1 MEKLKIDFAYCYGI
15 KKLSHE
21 FSFSNKTFA
30 IYAPNGV
37 MKTSFAKTLSDYA
50 NNKDTKDLAFPHRET
65 TRSIKIENNQDLERD
80 SLLIVEPYNE
90 DYQSEK
96 ISTLLANSKLK
107 KEYDDIHKSINKSKN
122 EFIKKLKQLS
132 GLSGRKNSIEET
144 IENIFGDSFFNVL
157 LTLEPFVNDTK
168 SLEFHDITYSEIF
181 NDKVLKFLKTK
192 NFKDEI
198 KEYIEKYNQLLE
210 DSTFFKKDF
219 NFYNVETI
227 HKQLESNNFFSAG
240 HSVNLSDGTDKT
252 EYADEESLKTLIE
265 DEKGKILQDDS
276 LKKRFDA
283 IDGKL
288 ANADLR
294 QFRDYLLENPNILP
308 NLSELDEF
316 EKALWKAYFVNQ
328 KELFSN
334 LLKEYKDGQDTIR
347 ELLVKASQE
356 HTHWEESIIVFNNRF
371 VHLPFYLK
379 IKNKEDVILRDDVPT
394 VEFVFKDGG
403 EERVFQESEKKDLL
417 SILSTG
423 EKRALYIL
431 NIIFEVE
438 ARDRANQETLVI
450 VDDIADSFDYKNKYA
465 IIDYLRHIAET
476 DNFYMIILTHNFDFF
491 RTIVSRNITSY
502 SQSLIAIKVSDG
514 IKLEKAKYINNP
526 FIKDWKN
533 NLSDTK
539 KLMASIPFI
548 RNIIEYTSGEND
560 KYLLLT
566 SLLHSK
572 NNTFD
577 ISLED
582 IKEIFEDTI
591 PNIDFPDI
599 STPPSKVIDVLYQ
612 TADDCLVAPE
622 GINLENKIVL
632 SIAIRLKA
640 EEFMKNK
647 IQDTQFLS
655 GLDNSKNQTWQLQ
668 KKYTETFN
676 NEKRVIEVIKK
687 VQLIT
692 PENIHVNSFMYEPIL
707 DMGDSELRELYKSV
721 KNIHTLLI
729 VND

>member
-1 MEKLKIDFAYCYGI
+1 MEKLKIDFTYCYGI
-15 KKLSHE
+15 KQLSYE
-21 FSFSNKTFA
+21 FNFSNKTFA

-37 MKTSFAKTLSDYA
+37 MKTSFAKTLHDYA
-50 NNKDTKDLAFPHRET
+50 NDNDTKDLAFPHRET
-65 TRSIKIENNQDLERD
+65 ERSIKIENDQDLERD
-80 SLLIVEPYNE
+80 NLLIVEPYNE

-96 ISTLLANSKLK
+96 ISTLLANSRLK
-107 KEYDDIHKSINKSKN
+107 KEYDDIHKNINKSKN

-132 GLSGRKNSIEET
+132 GLSGRKDSIEEI
-144 IENIFGDSFFNVL
+144 IESIFDDSFFNVL
-157 LTLEPFVNDTK
+157 LTLEAFVNDNK
-168 SLEFHDITYSEIF
+168 SLEFHDIVYDEIF
-181 NDKVLKFLKTK
+181 NDKVLKFLSTK

-227 HKQLESNNFFSAG
+227 HKQLETNNFFSAG
-240 HSVNLSDGTDKT
+240 HSVNLSDGTSKT
-252 EYADEESLKTLIE
+252 EYSDEESLKALIE
-265 DEKGKILQDDS
+265 DEKGKILQDAS
-276 LKKRFDA
+276 LKKRFDT

-294 QFRDYLLENPNILP
+294 QFRNYLLENQNILP
-308 NLSELDEF
+308 SLSDLDKF
-316 EKALWKAYFVNQ
+316 SKALWKAYFVNQ
-328 KELFSN
+328 KSLFAN
-334 LLKEYKDGQDTIR
+334 LVSEYKNGQDAIR
-347 ELLVKASQE
+347 ELLTKASQE
-356 HTHWEESIIVFNNRF
+356 HTHWEESIAVFNNRF

-379 IKNKEDVILRDDVPT
+379 IKNKEDVILKDDVPT
-394 VEFVFKDGG
+394 VEFIFKDGE
-403 EERVFQESEKKDLL
+403 EERVFQERDKKDLL

-438 ARDRANQETLVI
+438 ARDRGNQETLVI

-465 IIDYLRHIAET
+465 IVDYLRHIAEM

-502 SQSLIAIKVSDG
+502 SQALIAIKVQEG
-514 IKLEKAKYINNP
+514 IRLEKAKYINNP

-572 NNTFD
+572 NNTSE
-577 ISLED
+577 ISIAN
-582 IKEIFEDTI
+582 IKDIFEDTI
-591 PNIDFPDI
+591 PSINFPDI
-599 STPPSKVIDVLYQ
+599 ALGDKVIDILYKA
-612 TADDCLVAPE
+612 ADDCLDAPE

-640 EEFMKNK
+640 EEFMKDK
-647 IQDTQFLS
+647 IQDIPFLDS
-655 GLDNSKNQTWQLQ
+655 LENSKNQTWQLQ
-668 KKYTETFN
+668 KKYSEIFN
-676 NEKRVIEVIKK
+676 NEKKAIEIIKK

-707 DMGDSELRELYKSV
+707 DMGDVELRELYIST
-721 KNIHTLLI
+721 KNIRTFLI
-729 VND
+729 VDE